1 MWRCT
6 GFLHGNCRSEFHSF
20 SLSLSSSVNCVPL
33 APFRFHHCWN
43 FRPIRGTFS
52 RRAVV
57 GDDQIH
63 FQASQSENNVPEWH
77 VPVSFLC
84 FPGHAIQQ
92 PFWSTNLTNREL
104 DTFISRGPAP
114 EFRIFLARPSLIRG
128 GHAVRCQ
135 LTNYLGHLISF
146 FLLSAIYLC
155 SGSNCPKISRVYML
169 HSFFPGKSILM
180 QGSGVRKPSN

>member
-146 FLLSAIYLC
+146 FLPSAIYLC
-155 SGSNCPKISRVYML
+155 SGSNCPKISRVYYML
-169 HSFFPGKSILM
+169 HSFFLEKAS
-180 QGSGVRKPSN
+180 